1 MVNGGV
7 TLTAEIQG
15 KGWDRVSDQS
25 SEDLRDRLKKCTH
38 DLNNVLGQVL
48 GFSSLLVRDI
58 GDANATGRMPQGLLD
73 YAQELLAAGLRGE
86 VIAKELTQIVR
97 SLPSMPGTAA
107 PAASPVAST
116 APASSGPTRRLLI
129 AGVGDGVA
137 DPRATGFVE
146 LGWQVESHRSG
157 ADALRR
163 FRSSTAP
170 FDAVIAYPSSPEI
183 PGTDLVAA
191 IKALKPKTVCLLVV
205 ADGIA
210 DEAAAKLAGAD
221 GGLTGTT
228 SGAAAAAMVETLLRQ
243 KGA

>member
-1 MVNGGV
+1 
-7 TLTAEIQG
+7 L
-15 KGWDRVSDQS
+15 SDLP

-58 GDANATGRMPQGLLD
+58 GDANATGRMQPGLLD

-86 VIAKELTQIVR
+86 VIAKQLTQIVR
-97 SLPSMPGTAA
+97 ALPDLPRGAHEASAA
-107 PAASPVAST
+107 AAVPDGPA
-116 APASSGPTRRLLI
+116 RRLLI

-163 FRSSTAP
+163 FRSSTKP
-170 FDAVIAYPSSPEI
+170 FDAVIAYPSAPEI
-183 PGTDLVAA
+183 PGTDLIAA
-191 IKALKPKTVCLLVV
+191 IKALKPKTVCLLVLG
-205 ADGIA
+205 DGMA
-210 DEAAAKLAGAD
+210 DETAAKLAGAD
-221 GGLTGTT
+221 GAVAGQT
-228 SGAAAAAMVETLLRQ
+228 SGPSAAAMVETLLRQ

>member
-1 MVNGGV
+1 M
-7 TLTAEIQG
+7 
-15 KGWDRVSDQS
+15 SDQS
-25 SEDLRDRLKKCTH
+25 SDDLRDRLKKCTH

-58 GDANATGRMPQGLLD
+58 GDANATGRLPPGLLD

-97 SLPSMPGTAA
+97 ALPSLPSGAA
-107 PAASPVAST
+107 PAAPA
-116 APASSGPTRRLLI
+116 APDATPTPAQPARRLLI

-137 DPRATGFVE
+137 DPRAVGFVE

-163 FRSSTAP
+163 FRSSTTP
-170 FDAVIAYPSSPEI
+170 FDAVIAYPGAAEI

-191 IKALKPKTVCLLVV
+191 IKALKPKTVCLLVLG
-205 ADGIA
+205 DGVA

-221 GGLTGTT
+221 GGLAGQT
-228 SGAAAAAMVETLLRQ
+228 SGPAAAAMVETLLRRTS
-243 KGA
+243 GA

>member
-1 MVNGGV
+1 M
-7 TLTAEIQG
+7 
-15 KGWDRVSDQS
+15 SDQS
-25 SEDLRDRLKKCTH
+25 SDDLRDRLKKCTH

-58 GDANATGRMPQGLLD
+58 GDANATGRMPPGLLD

-97 SLPSMPGTAA
+97 TLPSLPAGTAPAA
-107 PAASPVAST
+107 PAASAA
-116 APASSGPTRRLLI
+116 APAHPARRLLI

-137 DPRATGFVE
+137 DPRAGGFVE

-163 FRSSTAP
+163 FRSSTTP
-170 FDAVIAYPSSPEI
+170 FDAVIAYPSSTEI

-191 IKALKPKTVCLLVV
+191 IKALKPNTVCLLVLG
-205 ADGIA
+205 DGVA

-221 GGLTGTT
+221 GGIAGPT
-228 SGAAAAAMVETLLRQ
+228 SGAAAAAMVETLLRRRT
-243 KGA
+243 GA

>member
-1 MVNGGV
+1 M
-7 TLTAEIQG
+7 
-15 KGWDRVSDQS
+15 SDQS
-25 SEDLRDRLKKCTH
+25 SDDLRERLKKCTH

-58 GDANATGRMPQGLLD
+58 GDANATGRMPPGVLD

-97 SLPSMPGTAA
+97 TMPSLPGTAA
-107 PAASPVAST
+107 PAVTA
-116 APASSGPTRRLLI
+116 APAPTAAPVPSQPTRRLLI
-129 AGVGDGVA
+129 AGAGDGVT
-137 DPRATGFVE
+137 DPRATGFAD

-163 FRSSTAP
+163 FRASTTP

-191 IKALKPKTVCLLVV
+191 IKALKPKTVCLLVLG
-205 ADGIA
+205 DGVA

-221 GGLTGTT
+221 GGIAGTT
-228 SGAAAAAMVETLLRQ
+228 SGIAAAAMVDTLLRR
-243 KGA
+243 KSA

>member
-1 MVNGGV
+1 
-7 TLTAEIQG
+7 L
-15 KGWDRVSDQS
+15 SDQP

-58 GDANATGRMPQGLLD
+58 GDANATGRLPPGLLD

-86 VIAKELTQIVR
+86 VIAKQLTQIVR
-97 SLPSMPGTAA
+97 TLPALPGSVPEA
-107 PAASPVAST
+107 PAAAA
-116 APASSGPTRRLLI
+116 APEGPARRLLI

-163 FRSSTAP
+163 FRSSTKP
-170 FDAVIAYPSSPEI
+170 FDAVIAYPSAPEI

-191 IKALKPKTVCLLVV
+191 IKALKPKTVCLLVLG
-205 ADGIA
+205 DGIA

-221 GGLTGTT
+221 GGIAGQT
-228 SGAAAAAMVETLLRQ
+228 SGPSAAAMVETLLRQ